1 MDLSLFSGDAACEH
15 VGMMLPAP
23 SSQFTSVRG
32 GEKKEAR
39 AVLLATSG
47 LK

>member
-1 MDLSLFSGDAACEH
+1 MDLSLFSGDAAHER
-15 VGMMLPAP
+15 VGMMLPAS

-32 GEKKEAR
+32 GEKKAR